1 VCLNAEQET
10 RVTRG
15 HRISLTFRHK
25 YKWEEINV
33 YNQE

>member
-1 VCLNAEQET
+1 VCLNAPPET

-25 YKWEEINV
+25 YKWK
-33 YNQE
+33 